1 MNEIAHSENDNG
13 KAQLLSEHLE
23 NVARITSKFSS
34 KFDAEKLGYIA
45 GLLHDIGKYNP
56 DFQSYLKG
64 SRKKSVDHKG
74 PGALFAMNILE
85 LLALPISGHHGGL
98 PSRQELKT
106 KVKQWKSESY
116 AEQAIKIA
124 QKELPR
130 LPKEVSFPEWFR
142 EERHTVE
149 FFIRMLFSAL
159 VDADFLDTES
169 HFQPERGNRRETR
182 VSLHQI
188 WEQLEIYEEKLSSR
202 PSTPINEVRR
212 HVYKSCLEAAEC
224 PQGFFKLM
232 VPTGGGKTLSGLAF
246 ALKHAIHHDLER
258 VIFAIPYTSIIE
270 QTVRE
275 YRNIFGHDAV
285 LEHHSAVEWGEDEE
299 YDERVIKHQLATE
312 NWDFPLV
319 VTTNV
324 QLFESLF
331 SNKPSHCRK
340 LHSIANSV
348 IVLDE
353 VQTIPPGLIEPVIS
367 VLKELVNH
375 YGVSVVLCTATQ
387 PALEN
392 NRTFEG
398 IPEAKEIVSD
408 TGWLYD
414 TLKRVNY
421 RILDEGKPVSWE
433 RVAEIVNEQEQC
445 LAIVNTRKDAM
456 KLLNVLDDPEV
467 LHLSTQ
473 LCGAHRREVLMDI
486 RKRLENN
493 QPCKVVSTQIVEAG
507 VDIDFPVLLRAFG
520 PLDSIVQAAGRCN
533 REGKL
538 EQGEVYIFYPEE
550 GSQPQGSY
558 RTATDTAKS
567 MLKAPDELH
576 NPQIYEK
583 YFQGLYQ
590 GVKTDAYNIR
600 ELQRNFDYT
609 EVSRRFKFINQP
621 TETVI
626 VPYDN
631 NVDELMHQL
640 RSAKS
645 SLRHLL
651 RKLQPYMV
659 NIPRYEFEKYKSQG
673 LVKEVMEGLWEWC
686 GKYDEK
692 RGVAGAGHD
701 PAQFI
706 VS

>member
-1 MNEIAHSENDNG
+1 M
-13 KAQLLSEHLE
+13 
-23 NVARITSKFSS
+23 
-34 KFDAEKLGYIA
+34 
-45 GLLHDIGKYNP
+45 
-56 DFQSYLKG
+56 
-64 SRKKSVDHKG
+64 
-74 PGALFAMNILE
+74 
-85 LLALPISGHHGGL
+85 
-98 PSRQELKT
+98 
-106 KVKQWKSESY
+106 
-116 AEQAIKIA
+116 
-124 QKELPR
+124 
-130 LPKEVSFPEWFR
+130 
-142 EERHTVE
+142 
-149 FFIRMLFSAL
+149 
-159 VDADFLDTES
+159 
-169 HFQPERGNRRETR
+169 
-182 VSLHQI
+182 
-188 WEQLEIYEEKLSSR
+188 
-202 PSTPINEVRR
+202 
-212 HVYKSCLEAAEC
+212 
-224 PQGFFKLM
+224 
-232 VPTGGGKTLSGLAF
+232 
-246 ALKHAIHHDLER
+246 
-258 VIFAIPYTSIIE
+258 
-270 QTVRE
+270 
-275 YRNIFGHDAV
+275 
-285 LEHHSAVEWGEDEE
+285 
-299 YDERVIKHQLATE
+299 
-312 NWDFPLV
+312 
-319 VTTNV
+319 TTNV

-340 LHSIANSV
+340 LHSISNSV

-392 NRTFEG
+392 NRTFKG
-398 IPEAKEIVSD
+398 IQKAKEIVSD

-421 RILDEGKPVSWE
+421 RILDEGKPVAWE

-445 LAIVNTRKDAM
+445 LVIVNTRKDAM
-456 KLLNVLDDPEV
+456 KLLDALDDPEV

-473 LCGAHRREVLMDI
+473 LCGAHRREVLDDI

-493 QPCKVVSTQIVEAG
+493 QPCKVVSTQVVEAG
-507 VDIDFPVLLRAFG
+507 VDIDFPVVLRAFG

-533 REGKL
+533 REAKL
-538 EQGEVYIFYPEE
+538 KQGEVYIFYPKE

-576 NPQIYEK
+576 NPKIYEK

-645 SLRHLL
+645 SLRHLM

-659 NIPRYEFEKYKSQG
+659 NLPNYEFENYRRQG
-673 LVKEVMEGLWEWC
+673 LVKEVMEG
-686 GKYDEK
+686 
-692 RGVAGAGHD
+692 AGQLSVPLTVDVKVGPNWRD
-701 PAQFI
+701 MQEL
-706 VS
+706 